1 MQALPGDP
9 DPDMNE
15 KNAGVTESK
24 GEFEMAEFTCIPL
37 TEKNILSFDDYIP
50 PEMQYLILSE
60 GTDGFGALEGD
71 LASGALM
78 LRRNAGEEGR
88 DLYQLLWLYVDDQV
102 RQRGAGTLLLQQA
115 LGFAKEEEG
124 GAVYCR
130 YPANPFPE
138 ADAFF
143 AAAGFRV
150 FEDEETEGFHIAWME
165 LTEDEETT
173 EYEVLSGMQGNTYL
187 LPRLNAIVQSLADLG
202 YEEAAITED
211 ETLGLSVTVPRGEG
225 KVAIT
230 IGLLP
235 AAADPEEEGTEEMTH
250 AFDGR
255 EDYQIMLKS
264 PQPFYAVLPQESGFA
279 EEAFQQFFREAVEE
293 IDAKAVDT
301 EE

>member
-1 MQALPGDP
+1 
-9 DPDMNE
+9 
-15 KNAGVTESK
+15 
-24 GEFEMAEFTCIPL
+24 MAEFTCIPL

-78 LRRNAGEEGR
+78 LRRMKEEEGR

-102 RQRGAGTLLLQQA
+102 RQRGAGTLLLKQA
-115 LGFAKEEEG
+115 QSFAGEEDA

-130 YPANPFPE
+130 YPAESFPE

-143 AAAGFRV
+143 SAAGFRV
-150 FEDEETEGFHIAWME
+150 FEDEETEGFHVARME
-165 LTEDEETT
+165 LAEGEETT
-173 EYEVLSGMQGNTYL
+173 DHDVLSGIQGESYL

-202 YEEAAITED
+202 YEEAAIMED
-211 ETLGLSVTVPRGEG
+211 ETMGLSVTVPRGEG
-225 KVAIT
+225 KAAIT

-235 AAADPEEEGTEEMTH
+235 AAADPGEEGPEEMRH

-264 PQPFYAVLPQESGFA
+264 PQPFYAVLPQESGFV
-279 EEAFQQFFREAVEE
+279 EEAFQQFFREAVAE
-293 IDAKAVDT
+293 IDAKAGDT

>member
-1 MQALPGDP
+1 
-9 DPDMNE
+9 
-15 KNAGVTESK
+15 
-24 GEFEMAEFTCIPL
+24 MAEFTCIPL

-78 LRRNAGEEGR
+78 LRRNKGEEGR
-88 DLYQLLWLYVDDQV
+88 DLYQLLWVYVDDQM
-102 RQRGAGTLLLQQA
+102 RENGIGTLLLKQA
-115 LGFAKEEEG
+115 LSYAGEEDA

-130 YPANPFPE
+130 YPAEPFPE

-143 AAAGFRV
+143 NAAGFRV
-150 FEDEETEGFHIAWME
+150 FEDEETEGFHVAWMQIE
-165 LTEDEETT
+165 KEEENT
-173 EYEVLSGMQGNTYL
+173 EYDVLTGMQGNTYL

-211 ETLGLSVTVPRGEG
+211 ETVGLSVMVPRGEG
-225 KVAIT
+225 KATIT
-230 IGLLP
+230 ISILP
-235 AAADPEEEGTEEMTH
+235 AAADPEEYRPEEMSH
-250 AFDGR
+250 AFEGR

-293 IDAKAVDT
+293 IDAKAGEPV
-301 EE
+301 E